1 VLFVWQRVIRC
12 ADDQLEQV
20 SSHTQNVSHME
31 TSFAVQG
38 VSKLLPERKDEVD
51 GNNLAYLSDGN
62 AANNSEHD

>member
-1 VLFVWQRVIRC
+1 
-12 ADDQLEQV
+12 
-20 SSHTQNVSHME
+20 ME